1 MKLCDGANTGRI
13 PGQGLERHDALRRV
27 RELDVKAKVA
37 EPTDEVSG
45 GATPVGAVE
54 VVGPEVAVVD
64 RCHESSDTRR

>member
-1 MKLCDGANTGRI
+1 
-13 PGQGLERHDALRRV
+13 
-27 RELDVKAKVA
+27 LDVKAKVA

-64 RCHESSDTRR
+64 VVTNHLIRGGEHGGGGLLRW